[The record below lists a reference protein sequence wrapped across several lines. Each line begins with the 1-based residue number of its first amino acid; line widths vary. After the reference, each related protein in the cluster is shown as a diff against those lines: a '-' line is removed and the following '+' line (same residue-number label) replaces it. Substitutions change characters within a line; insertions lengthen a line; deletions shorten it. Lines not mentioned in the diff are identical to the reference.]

1 MDFPEWSREDLDERF
16 GFHPSHA
23 QAPTRAQLEVRH
35 EAEVEFYV
43 DAPCF
48 DEDDDGDLG
57 SGWTTIPD
65 EGIKMALHAIVRT
78 STSDEEIRRRI
89 ANELLYPHEVAI
101 VSHLPTDRVGRQAL
115 IIVAALGGPIRADG
129 AMVMVMVRGPRGNAI
144 DI

>member
-16 GFHPSHA
+16 GRLPAHSE
-23 QAPTRAQLEVRH
+23 APTRAELQARRDA
-35 EAEVEFYV
+35 EAEYYT
-43 DAPCF
+43 DAPHF
-48 DEDDDGDLG
+48 DEDEWDLHDP
-57 SGWTTIPD
+57 WTTIPD
-65 EGIKMALHAIVRT
+65 EGIKMALHAIVRP